1 MRSEIQKLLKLGP
14 QKMVPV
20 LIEIAKQKEQ
30 LRDEEREIS
39 TV

>member
-14 QKMVPV
+14 QKMVLV
-20 LIEIAKQKEQ
+20 LTEIAKQKEQ
-30 LRDEEREIS
+30 LRDEERERS